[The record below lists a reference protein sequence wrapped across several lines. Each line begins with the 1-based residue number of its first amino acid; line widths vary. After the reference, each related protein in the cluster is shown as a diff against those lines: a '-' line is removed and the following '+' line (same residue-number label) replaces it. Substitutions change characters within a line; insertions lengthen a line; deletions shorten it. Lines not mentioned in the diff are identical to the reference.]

1 MPNLCDTRLGNTNQW
16 YFNPRNDNDMLVPDE
31 IRQCV
36 LFLGF
41 INTPSDDVQ
50 VFKPIGTAF
59 IVSIPAENLEESWHV
74 YLVTAKH
81 VAVAL
86 EGKNFWARV
95 NIKNGEAKFIEGDG
109 VKWWYHPTDGSVDV
123 AVIPWAPPEQVEHKQ
138 IPTSLFLSDEI
149 IGEKSIG
156 AGDLVFMTGLF
167 TKLAGLSKNLPIVRM
182 GNIAMMPDEKVPTR
196 AFGDIEAY
204 LIEARSIGGLS
215 GSPAFVQETILG
227 GGGKIY
233 LLGLV
238 HGHWDIPLESENEME
253 DIEGGSAINMGIAI
267 VIPAKI
273 ILAVINQPEL
283 IEKKREAEEAAKQNS
298 ND

>member
-1 MPNLCDTRLGNTNQW
+1 MGLN
-16 YFNPRNDNDMLVPDE
+16 
-31 IRQCV
+31 
-36 LFLGF
+36 
-41 INTPSDDVQ
+41 
-50 VFKPIGTAF
+50 
-59 IVSIPAENLEESWHV
+59 
-74 YLVTAKH
+74 
-81 VAVAL
+81 
-86 EGKNFWARV
+86 
-95 NIKNGEAKFIEGDG
+95 
-109 VKWWYHPTDGSVDV
+109 GSVDV

-283 IEKKREAEEAAKQNS
+283 IEKNEKQRRQQSKTQTTKSDN
-298 ND
+298 NRFLQ